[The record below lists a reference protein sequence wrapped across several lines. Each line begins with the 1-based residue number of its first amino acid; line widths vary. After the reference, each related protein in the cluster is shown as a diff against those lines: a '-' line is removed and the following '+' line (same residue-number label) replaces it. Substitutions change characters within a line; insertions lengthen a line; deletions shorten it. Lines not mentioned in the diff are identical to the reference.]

1 VVTVVVVL
9 VLAVLRAAMD
19 SFGCRI
25 SYRNSGIMGT
35 ETKKETY
42 TIPDFGRDEDS
53 SRDAGHYMEEGCVY
67 DFWRNKLIVGRSFG
81 PDRIP
86 ADFDEE
92 YRYTMSLR
100 NFGNTSAR
108 CQQHAR

>member
-1 VVTVVVVL
+1 VVTVVVVV
-9 VLAVLRAAMD
+9 VLALVRAAMD

-35 ETKKETY
+35 ETEKATY
-42 TIPDFGRDEDS
+42 TIPDFDRDEVSGRDD
-53 SRDAGHYMEEGCVY
+53 GHRMEEGSVSE
-67 DFWRNKLIVGRSFG
+67 FWRNKLIVGRSFG

-92 YRYTMSLR
+92 YRYTMYLR
-100 NFGNTSAR
+100 NFGNFFR
-108 CQQHAR
+108 